1 MEEQSSLTEKASKA
15 EVSFSFADW
24 EKTVKRKELG
34 GLATADQ
41 VFLSASQDT
50 GPMSTRRSESLKIL
64 GTLKRLE

>member
-15 EVSFSFADW
+15 EVSFADW

-41 VFLSASQDT
+41 VF
-50 GPMSTRRSESLKIL
+50 
-64 GTLKRLE
+64 

>member
-41 VFLSASQDT
+41 VF
-50 GPMSTRRSESLKIL
+50 
-64 GTLKRLE
+64 